1 MLFLRKSLGQYTLL
15 FPLESYICQHGPRR
29 YDRNELRTIIAA
41 NMQPDIYPERIN
53 VYLALAIYLYRAGHT
68 RTVLNALQFEGFAPG
83 PSPDRRMDE
92 STNFGQPRFWTS
104 YEWTIGGRRPSV
116 RGRRTSMNWQLL

>member
-1 MLFLRKSLGQYTLL
+1 MDMITPNFELANARLADLSERE
-15 FPLESYICQHGPRR
+15 LENYICQHGPRR

-68 RTVLNALQFEGFAPG
+68 RT
-83 PSPDRRMDE
+83 
-92 STNFGQPRFWTS
+92 T
-104 YEWTIGGRRPSV
+104 V
-116 RGRRTSMNWQLL
+116 RGIRSRSFS